1 MTNVQLKALIK
12 IDICTNNIETKMCK
26 SKYLIGDYLP
36 LSSKHPTQP
45 PTSSIS
51 CNRCKNQ
58 PDGSKTDLLPHKQ
71 HEYRRHGTQMEHMP
85 DIG

>member
-45 PTSSIS
+45 PHFLNTL
-51 CNRCKNQ
+51 Q
-58 PDGSKTDLLPHKQ
+58 P
-71 HEYRRHGTQMEHMP
+71 M
-85 DIG
+85 